1 VRTIMV
7 PAAVEL
13 IGDKVWWPSSP
24 SGGSAVLSEKPPEA
38 EPPPASMPAPE
49 SG

>member
-1 VRTIMV
+1 MV

-24 SGGSAVLSEKPPEA
+24 SGGSRVLSESEPGEQ
-38 EPPPASMPAPE
+38 PPPLPAPAPG
-49 SG
+49 SA